1 MPYQPHSK
9 ASLEAALAYS
19 RWLHQA
25 EFIRWQNT
33 YRREFGLPTE
43 TPPVCLNTVGK
54 RVYEDIRRRICVGNR
69 NGSVLTSEG
78 ERKAVVAEI
87 ISGLNEGG
95 V

>member
-1 MPYQPHSK
+1 MPYQPHTK
-9 ASLEAALAYS
+9 ANLEAALAYT
-19 RWLHQA
+19 RWLHLA
-25 EFIRWQNT
+25 AFIGWQNS
-33 YRREFGLPTE
+33 YRRQLGLPTE

-78 ERKAVVAEI
+78 ERKAVMAEI
-87 ISGLNEGG
+87 ISGLNGSG